1 MVSLYILLDLITT
14 EQIRAARAIL
24 RVTVVQL
31 SEKSGIGVAT
41 IKRLEAGRG
50 VPAVHTRTLED
61 IQKAFNAMG
70 VEFIGTPEDRPGV
83 RLNTAKK

>member
-1 MVSLYILLDLITT
+1 MITT

-24 RVTVVQL
+24 RVTVVEL

-61 IQKAFNAMG
+61 IQKALNAMG

-83 RLNTAKK
+83 CLNTAKK

>member
-1 MVSLYILLDLITT
+1 MITT

-24 RVTVVQL
+24 RITVAEL

-50 VPAVHTRTLED
+50 VPAVHTRTLEE
-61 IQKAFNAMG
+61 IQKALNLMG
-70 VEFIGTPEDRPGV
+70 VEFIGTPEDQPGI
-83 RLNTAKK
+83 RLNVAKK

>member
-1 MVSLYILLDLITT
+1 LITT
-14 EQIRAARAIL
+14 EQIKAARAIL
-24 RVTVVQL
+24 RVTVVEL

-61 IQKAFNAMG
+61 IQKALNAMG
-70 VEFIGTPEDRPGV
+70 VEFIGTPEDQPGV
-83 RLNTAKK
+83 RLITPKK

>member
-1 MVSLYILLDLITT
+1 MITT
-14 EQIRAARAIL
+14 EQIRVARAIL
-24 RVTVVQL
+24 RVTVVEL

-61 IQKAFNAMG
+61 IPKALNAMG
-70 VEFIGTPEDRPGV
+70 VEFIVTPEDRPGV

>member
-1 MVSLYILLDLITT
+1 LITT

-24 RVTVVQL
+24 RVTVVEL

-61 IQKAFNAMG
+61 IQKALNAMG
-70 VEFIGTPEDRPGV
+70 VEFIGTPEDQPGV